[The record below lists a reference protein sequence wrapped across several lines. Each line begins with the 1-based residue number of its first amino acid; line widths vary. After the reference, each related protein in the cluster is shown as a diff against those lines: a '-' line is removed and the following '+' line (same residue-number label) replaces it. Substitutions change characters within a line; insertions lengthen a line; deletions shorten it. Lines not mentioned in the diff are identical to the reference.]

1 MTQPIESTEAL
12 RDPRAVQILAKS
24 IYREL
29 RANGLSEQDVLAVAG
44 ELLTLITSEFRS
56 RGDGGSSEP

>member
-1 MTQPIESTEAL
+1 MSQPIESTDAL
-12 RDPRAVQILAKS
+12 RDPRTVQILAKS

-29 RANGLSEQDVLAVAG
+29 RTSGLSEQDVLAVAG

-56 RGDGGSSEP
+56 KGDGGSPVP